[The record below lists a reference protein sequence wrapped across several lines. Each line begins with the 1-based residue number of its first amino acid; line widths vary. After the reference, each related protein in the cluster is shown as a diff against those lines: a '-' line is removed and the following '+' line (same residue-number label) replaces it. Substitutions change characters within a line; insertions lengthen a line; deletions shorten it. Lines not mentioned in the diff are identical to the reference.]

1 MIRNR
6 RPDWRRIKG
15 KLSYTIDEVA
25 RALGTHRNTVRH
37 WIRKAG
43 LPAMTDAR
51 PHLILGSDLVAFLR
65 TRRASRKRRCGV
77 GEIYCLRCRVP
88 RRPVPGLL
96 EYRPFTST
104 RGRVVGI
111 CSTCEAIL
119 HRFVS
124 TRRAAAVATEFNL
137 QIEFHH
143 GSLVDSAPPALKC
156 DSSAT
161 AST

>member
-15 KLSYTIDEVA
+15 KLSYTIEEAA
-25 RALGTHRNTVRH
+25 RTLGTHRNTVRH
-37 WIRKAG
+37 WVRKAG
-43 LPAMTDAR
+43 LPAMTEMR

-65 TRRASRKRRCGV
+65 AQRASRKRRCGV

-96 EYRPFTST
+96 EYRPLTNT

-124 TRRAAAVATEFNL
+124 SRRAAAVAAEFSL
-137 QIEFHH
+137 QIEVRHE
-143 GSLVDSAPPALKC
+143 SLTDSALPALNR
-156 DSSAT
+156 DSSTPAT
-161 AST
+161 T

>member
-1 MIRNR
+1 MNRNR

-15 KLSYTIDEVA
+15 KRSYTIDEAA

-37 WIRKAG
+37 WVRKAG
-43 LPAMTDAR
+43 LPAMTEAR
-51 PHLILGSDLVAFLR
+51 PHLILGTDLVAFLR
-65 TRRASRKRRCGV
+65 ARRVSRKLKCGV

-96 EYRPFTST
+96 EYRPLTSK
-104 RGRVVGI
+104 RGRVIGI

-124 TRRAAAVATEFNL
+124 IRRAAAIATEFNL
-137 QIEFHH
+137 QIEVRHE
-143 GSLVDSAPPALKC
+143 SLADSALPALNC
-156 DSSAT
+156 DSSTPAMT
-161 AST
+161 

>member
-77 GEIYCLRCRVP
+77 G
-88 RRPVPGLL
+88 
-96 EYRPFTST
+96 
-104 RGRVVGI
+104 
-111 CSTCEAIL
+111 
-119 HRFVS
+119 
-124 TRRAAAVATEFNL
+124 
-137 QIEFHH
+137 
-143 GSLVDSAPPALKC
+143 
-156 DSSAT
+156 
-161 AST
+161 

>member
-15 KLSYTIDEVA
+15 KLSYTIDEAA

-37 WIRKAG
+37 WVTKAG
-43 LPAMTDAR
+43 LPAMTEAR
-51 PHLILGSDLVAFLR
+51 PHLILGSDLVGFLQAR
-65 TRRASRKRRCGV
+65 HASRKRRCSV

-96 EYRPFTST
+96 EYRPLTSK

-124 TRRAAAVATEFNL
+124 VRLAAAVASEFNL
-137 QIEFHH
+137 QIEVRHE
-143 GSLVDSAPPALKC
+143 SLTDSALPTLNC
-156 DSSAT
+156 DSRTPAEK
-161 AST
+161 